1 VFAAAAGVAEL
12 VVGRRAARPLARLRA
27 GAESID
33 RSDPATWSVDAASG
47 TPDVDVAA
55 ALNAGLAQLAD
66 ATARRAAALDT
77 ARAFAASAAHELRTP
92 LQSALTNLDIADS
105 AAASAEARAEATDLA
120 RGQLRRAADGLA
132 AIRALADAEFADPA
146 WFRPTD
152 LGDLVDAAV
161 AGEVTIST
169 GPLGGAR
176 VTVDLSPG
184 PGSNPG

>member
-66 ATARRAAALDT
+66 ATARRAAALDA

-92 LQSALTNLDIADS
+92 LQSALTNLDIAAS

-120 RGQLRRAADGLA
+120 RGQLRQ
-132 AIRALADAEFADPA
+132 
-146 WFRPTD
+146 RPTGSPRYAP
-152 LGDLVDAAV
+152 LPTPSSLIRRGSGRPTSA
-161 AGEVTIST
+161 TWST
-169 GPLGGAR
+169 LRWRAR
-176 VTVDLSPG
+176 
-184 PGSNPG
+184 